1 MNDIFIHQSG
11 WYRRREFI
19 ELLSL
24 FIHILWVRG
33 TGAFFVSQGN
43 SSYETSP
50 LRRAVLNYNNSLSL
64 TKGVLSA
71 MKLTPDC
78 TEIEALAAKYPIIP
92 VCREVFADI
101 VTPITLLRKIAG
113 RCV

>member
-33 TGAFFVSQGN
+33 TGAFFV
-43 SSYETSP
+43 
-50 LRRAVLNYNNSLSL
+50 LRQSGCKSTMR
-64 TKGVLSA
+64 
-71 MKLTPDC
+71 
-78 TEIEALAAKYPIIP
+78 
-92 VCREVFADI
+92 
-101 VTPITLLRKIAG
+101 
-113 RCV
+113 